1 MRYYIFPSLYPLV
14 CRFQNNNDVE
24 MEVVIAK
31 YLSRCDGR
39 GALKIPSFYTH
50 YEVNVNLIRIM
61 FGFWVSP
68 TILNIYMFRMWIV
81 GEQTWQW
88 VQWIQRQL
96 CVSYRHPEVR
106 EIEIFRWRQTPS
118 QLQHSIDKMFS
129 SFSDSPRLSLL
140 HFDVTD
146 RFLTSMNQIR
156 AWRGPPSSL
165 S

>member
-1 MRYYIFPSLYPLV
+1 M
-14 CRFQNNNDVE
+14 
-24 MEVVIAK
+24 
-31 YLSRCDGR
+31 
-39 GALKIPSFYTH
+39 
-50 YEVNVNLIRIM
+50 
-61 FGFWVSP
+61 
-68 TILNIYMFRMWIV
+68 

-106 EIEIFRWRQTPS
+106 EIEIIRQRQTPS

-156 AWRGPPSSL
+156 AWRGPPSLL

>member
-1 MRYYIFPSLYPLV
+1 M
-14 CRFQNNNDVE
+14 
-24 MEVVIAK
+24 
-31 YLSRCDGR
+31 
-39 GALKIPSFYTH
+39 
-50 YEVNVNLIRIM
+50 
-61 FGFWVSP
+61 
-68 TILNIYMFRMWIV
+68 

-106 EIEIFRWRQTPS
+106 EIEILRSRQTPS
-118 QLQHSIDKMFS
+118 QLQQSIDKMFS

-140 HFDVTD
+140 HVDVTH

>member
-68 TILNIYMFRMWIV
+68 TILNVPHVNCGRADLAV
-81 GEQTWQW
+81 GAMDSTSA
-88 VQWIQRQL
+88 VCRF
-96 CVSYRHPEVR
+96 RHPEVIGILR
-106 EIEIFRWRQTPS
+106 SRQTPS

-129 SFSDSPRLSLL
+129 SFSDLPRLSLL
-140 HFDVTD
+140 HVDVTH

>member
-1 MRYYIFPSLYPLV
+1 M
-14 CRFQNNNDVE
+14 
-24 MEVVIAK
+24 
-31 YLSRCDGR
+31 
-39 GALKIPSFYTH
+39 
-50 YEVNVNLIRIM
+50 
-61 FGFWVSP
+61 
-68 TILNIYMFRMWIV
+68 

-106 EIEIFRWRQTPS
+106 EIEILRSRQTPL

-129 SFSDSPRLSLL
+129 SFSNSPRLSLL

-156 AWRGPPSSL
+156 AWRGPPSLPS
-165 S
+165 